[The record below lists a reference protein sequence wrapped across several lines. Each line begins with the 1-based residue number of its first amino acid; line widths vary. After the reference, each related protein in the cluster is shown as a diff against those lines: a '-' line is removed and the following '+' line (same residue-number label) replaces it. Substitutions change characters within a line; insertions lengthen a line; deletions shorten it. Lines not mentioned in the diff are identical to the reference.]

1 VLIFGFKL
9 IVALLFPEL
18 ELLEFFLGPL
28 LASDFSLEG
37 ERPVVV
43 LVVLDFLL
51 DLLEEVG
58 EDDPIAAGRG
68 DLFLEGGD
76 LGDFLVVLLQDLLQ
90 IVLYLMRFLEV
101 FFILNLPHLPLVVLH
116 LLHLRLQHCH
126 QPPQYVLSHS
136 TITFFLSYPT
146 ISFTHSF
153 KSPRVLSIS
162 FLTSL
167 LNDLNAA
174 FLLMPTASTDL
185 SIFR

>member
-9 IVALLFPEL
+9 IVALLLPEL

-68 DLFLEGGD
+68 DLFLEGVD
-76 LGDFLVVLLQDLLQ
+76 LGDFLVVLLQDLFQ

-101 FFILNLPHLPLVVLH
+101 FLILDQSHLLFVVLH
-116 LLHLRLQHCH
+116 LLHLCLQHCY
-126 QPPQYVLSHS
+126 QSPQYILSHS

-146 ISFTHSF
+146 ISFMHSF

-167 LNDLNAA
+167 LKDLNAS
-174 FLLMPTASTDL
+174 FLVMPITSSNL